1 MQVKLGRN
9 MSWVNRIFGETQ
21 YWVKRELGETL
32 LGKVSFHQKL
42 GEYIG

>member
-32 LGKVSFHQKL
+32 LGKVSFQQKL
-42 GEYIG
+42 CDHIG